1 MAASASPLMLDCSSP
16 MAHLSGTFSTFMNF
30 TPVRNLFHPQAPEF
44 LICCQIWIKHFHC
57 FNIVWIFTTY
67 SVDPLPLKPQVSSV
81 SWVENLSWFNFS
93 SRLSSNLMVNRSGS
107 PCPPQYFW
115 SSTLWADCSG
125 PAIGKQIVVLPSA
138 FKIKEAPHILEV
150 LLRGPNV
157 HHVLLQQPSSSLVTP
172 HFKGES
178 RVTSSLC
185 SPTSE
190 MLQLWN
196 LLAYMT
202 PLAL

>member
-1 MAASASPLMLDCSSP
+1 MAHERRRSNPYRGGTSRITCSSYDIQILMIIWHISNDSNTGNAVPRQALVTAECILRFSLIHIIWKFKVAASASPLMLDCSSP

-107 PCPPQYFW
+107 PYPPQYFW
-115 SSTLWADCSG
+115 SSTIWANPC
-125 PAIGKQIVVLPSA
+125 AA
-138 FKIKEAPHILEV
+138 F
-150 LLRGPNV
+150 
-157 HHVLLQQPSSSLVTP
+157 SL
-172 HFKGES
+172 
-178 RVTSSLC
+178 
-185 SPTSE
+185 
-190 MLQLWN
+190 
-196 LLAYMT
+196 
-202 PLAL
+202 